1 MPSKKLMGSWVF
13 VDFALLVAGVM
24 TLVLSIIWRGNNILR
39 NMVITPQFL
48 DAGLYLGGVLLM
60 TWAISIWAIAQPK
73 KVTFGLKVLNWTLI
87 LDALSILVIGTV
99 IWHYTLNERN
109 NFHTIFANES
119 PANQIAIQDQLQ
131 CCGYFNSTDLVT
143 IGGSFCQNETFVQT
157 TNNAT
162 GNFCVTPITAYAD
175 MTLNNIF
182 TTIYGWMAIV
192 VLLFLASVC
201 MVYVRVEEERFRKI
215 DEKRGGQGFV

>member
-1 MPSKKLMGSWVF
+1 MPSKKLMGSWAF
-13 VDFALLVAGVM
+13 VDFALLVAGII

-48 DAGLYLGGVLLM
+48 DGACHYLIRTSRGTNAIYVAGLYLGGVLLM

-119 PANQIAIQDQLQ
+119 PANQIAIQDQV
-131 CCGYFNSTDLVT
+131 DLLMKAV
-143 IGGSFCQNETFVQT
+143 
-157 TNNAT
+157 
-162 GNFCVTPITAYAD
+162 
-175 MTLNNIF
+175 
-182 TTIYGWMAIV
+182 
-192 VLLFLASVC
+192 
-201 MVYVRVEEERFRKI
+201 
-215 DEKRGGQGFV
+215 